1 MFYTKLA
8 AKTILNNKKQ
18 YRSLF
23 AVCLVGLAIMMTVI
37 LIADGM
43 ITAVNQRARVYYGG
57 DLQLR
62 GGNYLFRKENYPKMI
77 EKMKAVLPSD
87 IEIFSRFETGGHDC
101 MLYYE
106 GQGVIQRIVKGVDFE
121 EEKNLFE
128 SMTFIQGSAKKT
140 ADGNGII
147 VSEQVANQLLVHVG
161 DVLTFQV
168 EDDDGFI
175 NTVPVLI
182 TGIFQDASLLGS
194 YTSYVEKEYL
204 SYAMEDEEGH
214 VDYITFCFKKGI
226 PNNKQIEKVQS
237 ALEGLFPMCPLNAKS
252 EWKKVSDEKFVLL
265 TMKERMEDLEKVIE
279 ALQVVVLLIVLILMA
294 IIAVGIGSTY
304 KVIVMRRITEIGI
317 YRALGMKSRGV
328 KIVFLQETMLLLF
341 SGFIGGIIL
350 SLIGI
355 FIISRF
361 DFSFIPAFDL
371 FLQDGRLLP
380 HFDFVKCFG
389 LLVFI
394 SVTTLLSVLFTIRN
408 IVHISPVGAL
418 ATTA

>member
-1 MFYTKLA
+1 MQF
-8 AKTILNNKKQ
+8 
-18 YRSLF
+18 
-23 AVCLVGLAIMMTVI
+23 
-37 LIADGM
+37 
-43 ITAVNQRARVYYGG
+43 
-57 DLQLR
+57 
-62 GGNYLFRKENYPKMI
+62 PK
-77 EKMKAVLPSD
+77 S
-87 IEIFSRFETGGHDC
+87 
-101 MLYYE
+101 
-106 GQGVIQRIVKGVDFE
+106 
-121 EEKNLFE
+121 
-128 SMTFIQGSAKKT
+128 SAKKT

-252 EWKKVSDEKFVLL
+252 EWKKVSGEKFVLL

-380 HFDFVKCFG
+380 RFDFVKCFG